1 MKRAFL
7 FQLMVLALLRSNA
20 QTGIEGV
27 YIEQYY
33 CVSSQDLNDKH
44 LIGDLEEGMC
54 TYRIYLDL
62 LPGYRFQAAYGTEK
76 HPLVIKSNGLFY
88 NHPEVGNTQPNL
100 IPSRTLKNNV
110 VLLDSWL
117 TAGAA
122 GENYLGV
129 PRKFDNQGEIVF
141 QKGFFKSTTK
151 ESNLSF
157 QECDGMY
164 YRQFPSVPT
173 FYQMDDA
180 LKGLAAVSRTN
191 TIELTNGAWACMGK
205 GAVGVDSTGT
215 NMVLIGQLTTKGNLE
230 YSLNIMVG
238 SPDGKST
245 KYVYDN
251 AQDGEVALAFLKGNA
266 EAFASKSVKKKKK
279 NKKRN

>member
-7 FQLMVLALLRSNA
+7 LVITIAIGLRMSS
-20 QTGIEGV
+20 QIGVEGV
-27 YIEQYY
+27 YVEQYY
-33 CVSSQDLNDKH
+33 CVSSQDLSDKN

-76 HPLVIKSNGLFY
+76 HPLVIKSSGVFY

-141 QKGFFKSTTK
+141 QKGYFKSTTK

-157 QECDGMY
+157 QECDGMH

-191 TIELTNGAWACMGK
+191 TIELTNGAWACLGK
-205 GAVGVDSTGT
+205 GALGVDSTGT
-215 NMVLIGQLTTKGNLE
+215 NMVLIGQFTTKGNLE

-245 KYVYDN
+245 KYVFDN